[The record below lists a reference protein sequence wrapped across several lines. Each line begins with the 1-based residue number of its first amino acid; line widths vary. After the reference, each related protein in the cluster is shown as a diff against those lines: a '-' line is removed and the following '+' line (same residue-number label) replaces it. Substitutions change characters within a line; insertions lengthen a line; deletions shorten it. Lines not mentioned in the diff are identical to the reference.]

1 MVKSIIRISAH
12 ALIRI
17 KERDVDIELIEQV
30 IKEPLEVVDVK
41 FGRKAAYRELKGYN
55 LVVIFE
61 EQKDEIVVVTVLKVD
76 DARLN
81 RYGFSRI

>member
-1 MVKSIIRISAH
+1 MVKGIRVSEH
-12 ALIRI
+12 ALKRLQ
-17 KERDVDIELIEQV
+17 EREIEIELIEQV
-30 IKEPLEVVDVK
+30 IKEPLEVIDVK
-41 FGRKAAYRELKGYN
+41 FERKAAYRELNGYN

-76 DARLN
+76 NVRLI